1 MIGGYIYNNKA
12 QTSVRMFKVKGR
24 GKGKGK
30 VRTTSKRSHKRSY
43 RRKYV
48 LKPK

>member
-1 MIGGYIYNNKA
+1 MIGGYIYNNNNKA
-12 QTSVRMFKVKGR
+12 QISARMLKGR
-24 GKGKGK
+24 GRGK

>member
-1 MIGGYIYNNKA
+1 MIGGYIYNNNKA
-12 QTSVRMFKVKGR
+12 QTSARVLKV
-24 GKGKGK
+24 KGKGK